1 MTRNMGNTD
10 RIIRFV
16 LGLVLAGAWV
26 VTGNIIFAPLAL
38 IMIGTALISFCPLY
52 VPFRFTTTKKE
63 A

>member
-16 LGLVLAGAWV
+16 VGVVLAAAWV
-26 VTGNIIFAPLAL
+26 VTGNIIFAPFAL
-38 IMIGTALISFCPLY
+38 IMFGTSLISFCPLY
-52 VPFRFTTTKKE
+52 LPFGFSTKQKE